1 MINGFLNISRL
12 ESGKILIEKRRFDL
26 QKMIQE
32 VIDEVRLTVS
42 THTIKFTSGNQ
53 TEVYADPD
61 KIGSVIS
68 NLISNAIKYSPS
80 GKTIEIKC
88 GLANGRVIVS
98 VRDKGMGIKPQDA
111 EKIFDRYYRVESNR
125 TQHIS
130 GFGIGLYL
138 SAEIIKRHDGEIWVE
153 SEDGIGSTF
162 YFSLPI

>member
-1 MINGFLNISRL
+1 M
-12 ESGKILIEKRRFDL
+12 E
-26 QKMIQE
+26 KMILE
-32 VIDEVRLTVS
+32 VIDEVKLTVS
-42 THTIKFTSGNQ
+42 THTINFTSGNLI
-53 TEVYADPD
+53 EVYADPG

-68 NLISNAIKYSPS
+68 NLISNAIKYSPR
-80 GKTIEIKC
+80 GKSVEIKC
-88 GLANGRVIVS
+88 ELANGRVIVS
-98 VRDKGMGIKPQDA
+98 VRDEGIGIKPQDA
-111 EKIFDRYYRVESNR
+111 EKIFDRYYRVESNH